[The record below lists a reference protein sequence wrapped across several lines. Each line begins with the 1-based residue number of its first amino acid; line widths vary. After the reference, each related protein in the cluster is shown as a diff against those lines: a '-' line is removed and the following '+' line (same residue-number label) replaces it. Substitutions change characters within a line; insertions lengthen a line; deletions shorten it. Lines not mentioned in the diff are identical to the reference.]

1 MADGL
6 NYYADGTQSVTVGGF
21 EFGRGLF
28 NGGLSAQNNN
38 SGNSLS
44 SGGDIFDQIS
54 RINAS
59 NNAWSAAQAEKQMQY
74 QTQANKIAMDYNS
87 QEAAKNRDWQE
98 YMSNTAHQREVKD
111 LQAAG
116 LNPILSASGGNGAA
130 VTSGAT
136 AQGVTSAGS
145 KGDTDFT
152 GAQSL
157 VTFLGS
163 MLQAQTNLQA
173 MQTSAL
179 TNLAV
184 ADKYTAMDKM
194 TTQMRNESSER
205 IAQLDADTR
214 LEQSE
219 ISALASRFAALTG
232 ADASKV
238 SAALYTA
245 SNETIARLNNDASY
259 RNLTASLRNQRYI
272 TQYNAAANKELTK
285 LGIQADFDLKQL
297 YPTVNQVQGDILN
310 SLWSGMFNRGSSAKS
325 KQDYVDRYSKYFD

>member
-6 NYYADGTQSVTVGGF
+6 NNYPDGTQSVTVGGF
-21 EFGRGLF
+21 EFGRGLL
-28 NGGLSAQNNN
+28 NGGLSGHNT
-38 SGNSLS
+38 GNALS
-44 SGGDIFDQIS
+44 SGGDIYDQIA
-54 RINAS
+54 RITSN

-87 QEAAKNRDWQE
+87 KEAARNRDWQE

-111 LQAAG
+111 LRAAG

-136 AQGVTSAGS
+136 AQGVTSQGS

-152 GAQSL
+152 GSQAL

-184 ADKYTAMDKM
+184 ADKYTSMDKL

-219 ISALASRFAALTG
+219 ISAMASRFAAMTG

-259 RNLTASLRNQRYI
+259 RNLTANLRNQRYI
-272 TQYNAAANKELTK
+272 TQFNAAANKELTK
-285 LGIQADFDLKQL
+285 LGIQADFDLKSS
-297 YPTVNQVQGDILN
+297 YPTVNQVTGDLLN
-310 SLWSGMFNRGSSAKS
+310 DLWSHFKGSAYSTS
-325 KQDYVDRYSKYFD
+325 VDKYSKYFQ

>member
-1 MADGL
+1 MAGPIT
-6 NYYADGTQSVTVGGF
+6 A
-21 EFGRGLF
+21 
-28 NGGLSAQNNN
+28 AN
-38 SGNSLS
+38 SGAMPSVLPPSGSTPSGMLMPTPSYSRSNDGNVLS
-44 SGGDIFDQIS
+44 SGGDIYDQIA
-54 RINAS
+54 RITS
-59 NNAWSAAQAEKQMQY
+59 NNNTWSAAQAEKQMQY

-87 QEAAKNRDWQE
+87 KEAARNRDWQE

-111 LQAAG
+111 LRAAG

-136 AQGVTSAGS
+136 AQGVTSQGS

-152 GAQSL
+152 GSQAL

-184 ADKYTAMDKM
+184 ADKYTSMDKL

-219 ISALASRFAALTG
+219 ISAMASRFAAMTG

-259 RNLTASLRNQRYI
+259 RNLTANLRNQRYI
-272 TQYNAAANKELTK
+272 TQFNAAANKELTK
-285 LGIQADFDLKQL
+285 LGIQADFDLKSS
-297 YPTVNQVQGDILN
+297 YPTVNQVTGDILN
-310 SLWSGMFNRGSSAKS
+310 DFWSHFKGSAYSS
-325 KQDYVDRYSKYFD
+325 SVDKYSKYFQ